1 MSDPGTGAD
10 SAGRSERLA
19 PRARRGVLGLV
30 GVLAAYYAV
39 PIGTLPSG
47 VGVAFSVIGLL
58 GGITLLAW
66 AIVRQAQRVVR
77 SGPDDDSARLDGLL
91 LLVVVVLA
99 VFAAGY
105 LALERADSGQFESL
119 STKTDALYF
128 AVSTLATVGFGDVH
142 ATGQLAR
149 GLVTLQIVFDLVFVA
164 SLVSLVTGQLRS
176 RAAIRQA
183 AARPGSPPDPE
194 AARPLGSSPVSPAS
208 PGSPLPAARSGPPPD
223 AEATRPPGPPGASGA
238 SDDG

>member
-1 MSDPGTGAD
+1 
-10 SAGRSERLA
+10 
-19 PRARRGVLGLV
+19 VLGLV

-77 SGPDDDSARLDGLL
+77 AGPGDDSARLDGLL

-105 LALERADSGQFESL
+105 LALERADGGQFESL

-142 ATGQLAR
+142 AAGQLAR

-164 SLVSLVTGQLRS
+164 SLVSLITGQIRS

-183 AARPGSPPDPE
+183 AAGLGSPPE
-194 AARPLGSSPVSPAS
+194 AGAGRPPA
-208 PGSPLPAARSGPPPD
+208 GPPRTAGGPD
-223 AEATRPPGPPGASGA
+223 ATG
-238 SDDG
+238 DG